1 MYKQFHLNFTPD
13 LIAEEEDYN
22 ISGPVTSTQKMVDK
36 LTEAGA
42 VDEPYD
48 LFANETET
56 EQT

>member
-22 ISGPVTSTQKMVDK
+22 ISGPVTSTQKIVGK

-42 VDEPYD
+42 VDGLYD